1 VIITPFDAADE
12 LIIVPATIWNPR
24 GAYRELLMAVDTGST
39 ETLVVPH
46 ITDEL
51 GYGAHLGQQI
61 TVIRSVVGR
70 EQGYLMPV
78 ARFSALGFDMA
89 DFRMHIH
96 DLPDGYGIEGILGLS
111 FLRRFDYDVR
121 SIRGELRVAPAS
133 PEA

>member
-1 VIITPFDAADE
+1 MIITPFDAADE
-12 LIIVPATIWNPR
+12 LIIIPATIWNAR
-24 GAYRELLMAVDTGST
+24 GSYRELLMAVDTGST
-39 ETLVVPH
+39 ETLVMPH

-51 GYGAHLGQQI
+51 GYGAHLAEQI
-61 TVIRSVVGR
+61 TVIRSVLGR
-70 EQGYLMPV
+70 EQGYLMSV
-78 ARFSALGFDMA
+78 ARFSALGFDMP
-89 DFRMHIH
+89 DFRMHVH